1 MFVNSIIKNNDL
13 TDTALNYNVS
23 KSQLSKLDMQR
34 QYQIFVELF
43 YMMIYPYIMG
53 HNFKLYHKFLSI
65 ISIDSTFIKTKI
77 KESGIYSRKDK
88 RENGIKM
95 HTALFFPLTIPL
107 EAIITPANISDS
119 SMFGEIIKN
128 IDGNILKGS
137 ILVFDLGY
145 YDSERFKILDKKGIL
160 FVTRIKSNIK
170 YDIISRNG
178 NSEIIRLRNGS
189 KFRLVNVK
197 NGKDVYQ
204 YLTNI
209 YDLPDEYI
217 QEIYSRRWSIET
229 FFKTM
234 KKYLK
239 LNHFISRKINGIMI
253 QIFLA
258 LIAYLILLIIQS
270 SLNVYRTLPEIVR
283 AIRHGMAISTI
294 KT

>member
-1 MFVNSIIKNNDL
+1 M
-13 TDTALNYNVS
+13 
-23 KSQLSKLDMQR
+23 
-34 QYQIFVELF
+34 
-43 YMMIYPYIMG
+43 
-53 HNFKLYHKFLSI
+53 
-65 ISIDSTFIKTKI
+65 
-77 KESGIYSRKDK
+77 YSRNSKI
-88 RENGIKM
+88 ENGIKM

-107 EAIITPANISDS
+107 GTIITSANVNDS
-119 SMFGEIIKN
+119 SMFDEIVEN
-128 IDGNILKGS
+128 IDGNILMGS

-145 YDSERFKILDKKGIL
+145 YDSERFKILDEKGIL

-170 YDIISRNG
+170 YEIISRNG
-178 NSEIIRLRNGS
+178 NSEIIILRNGS

-234 KKYLK
+234 KKYLR

-270 SLNVYRTLPEIVR
+270 SPNVYRTLPEIIR
-283 AIRHGMAISTI
+283 AIRHGLAIGAI